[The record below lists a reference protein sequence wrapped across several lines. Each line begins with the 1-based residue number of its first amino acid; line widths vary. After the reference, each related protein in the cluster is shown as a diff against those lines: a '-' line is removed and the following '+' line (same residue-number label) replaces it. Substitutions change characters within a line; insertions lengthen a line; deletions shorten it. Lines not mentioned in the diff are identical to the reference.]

1 MIPSSRVLCRQSA
14 RRLAG
19 RSSLMGRRAFHPAA
33 APVGLLLTSS
43 PWWNGTSDEFCRY
56 CTKTGEL
63 DECDSQNGKWQTL
76 VGLNASDLS
85 LGLLSN
91 S

>member
-1 MIPSSRVLCRQSA
+1 M
-14 RRLAG
+14 
-19 RSSLMGRRAFHPAA
+19 
-33 APVGLLLTSS
+33 

-85 LGLLSN
+85 RSTI
-91 S
+91 